1 MIINNASQ
9 LQALFTSFVA
19 RYQDLYNSLPAPYID
34 KLANTTTTT
43 TEITRF
49 PWMGQLPTVREWI
62 GDRKENSAALKFFDV
77 TPKLFETTFGLDKS
91 KIDDDQYGFFSA
103 NILPQMAYAAKKY
116 PDFRLVDEIQANR
129 TWSDGKAFFA
139 TDHPIHVDRSEVV
152 GFDGNNYYSNEYTS
166 MPLTL
171 DNYALVRQ
179 DMMAR
184 VGENGKSLGVM
195 PNLLVY
201 ESSNEQAALHI
212 LKSSMIAPGTFGN
225 QTSQVGAINN
235 PYVGTAEGL
244 LVPEL
249 AYDTVGAA
257 ATLGRWMLL
266 DTTKAIKPFGWLLRE
281 AFSFAMRTSPTDPV
295 VFDKNKYLFGGRG
308 RAEAYGNA
316 PILASRCTP

>member
-9 LQALFTSFVA
+9 LQALFTSFIA
-19 RYQDLYNSLPAPYID
+19 RYQDLYSSLPPPYID
-34 KLANTTTTT
+34 RLANTTTTT

-49 PWMGQLPTVREWI
+49 PWMGQLPVVREWI
-62 GDRKENSAALKFFDV
+62 GDRKENSAALKFYDV

-91 KIDDDQYGFFSA
+91 KIDDDQYGFFSSQ
-103 NILPQMAYAAKKY
+103 ILPQMAMAARKW
-116 PDFRLVDEIQANR
+116 PDYRLVDEIQANR
-129 TWSDGKAFFA
+129 TWADGKAFFA
-139 TDHPIHVDRSEVV
+139 VDHPIHVDDSSIK
-152 GFDGNNYYSNEYTS
+152 GFDGNNYFKNEYTS
-166 MPLTL
+166 LPLTL
-171 DNYALVRQ
+171 DNYAFVRQ

-184 VGENGKSLGVM
+184 VGENGKSLGIM

-201 ESSNEQAALHI
+201 ESSNEQTALHI

-225 QTSQVGAINN
+225 QTTQVGAINN

-249 AYDTVGAA
+249 AFDTGAGS
-257 ATLGRWMLL
+257 ATLGRWLLL
-266 DTTKAIKPFGWLLRE
+266 DTTKSIKPFGWLLRE
-281 AFSFAMRTSPTDPV
+281 AFSFAMRVSPTDPV

-308 RAEAYGNA
+308 RAEAYNGF

>member
-1 MIINNASQ
+1 MIINNSSQ
-9 LQALFTSFVA
+9 LQALFTSFIA
-19 RYQDLYNSLPAPYID
+19 RFQDLYSSLPEPYINR
-34 KLANTTTTT
+34 LANESLTT
-43 TEITRF
+43 TEVVRF
-49 PWMGQLPTVREWI
+49 PWMGQLPVVREWI

-77 TPKLFETTFGLDKS
+77 TPKLFETTFGLDKN
-91 KIDDDQYGFFSA
+91 KIDDDQYGFFSSQ
-103 NILPQMAYAAKKY
+103 ILPQMAYAARKY
-116 PDFRLVDEIQANR
+116 PDFRLVDELQANR

-139 TDHPIHVDRSEVV
+139 TDHPIHVDDENVK

-179 DMMAR
+179 RMMAR

-212 LKSSMIAPGTFGN
+212 LKSAHIAPGVFGN

-244 LVPEL
+244 LIPEL
-249 AYDTVGAA
+249 AYDTVNAT

-266 DTTKAIKPFGWLLRE
+266 DTTKAIKPFGWLNRE
-281 AFSFAMRTSPTDPV
+281 AFNFAMRTSPTDPV

-308 RAEAYGNA
+308 RGEGYGNC

>member
-1 MIINNASQ
+1 MIINNATE
-9 LQALFTSFVA
+9 LQALFTSFIA
-19 RYQDLYNSLPAPYID
+19 RYQDLYSSLPPPYID
-34 KLANTTTTT
+34 KLASTTTTT
-43 TEITRF
+43 TEVTRF
-49 PWMGQLPTVREWI
+49 PWMGQLPIVREWV

-77 TPKLFETTFGLDKS
+77 VPKLFETTFGLDKN
-91 KIDDDQYGFFSA
+91 KIDDDQYGYFSSQ
-103 NILPQMAYAAKKY
+103 ILPQMAMAARKY
-116 PDFRLVDEIQANR
+116 PDYRLIDEIQANR
-129 TWSDGKAFFA
+129 TWSDGKAFWA
-139 TDHPIHVDRSEVV
+139 VDHPIHVDDASIK
-152 GFDGNNYYSNEYTS
+152 GFDGNNYFSNEFTS

-179 DMMAR
+179 RMMAR
-184 VGENGKSLGVM
+184 VGENGKALGVL

-201 ESSNEQAALHI
+201 ESSNEQTALHI

-244 LVPEL
+244 LIPEL
-249 AYDTVGAA
+249 AFDTVGNA
-257 ATLGRWMLL
+257 ATLGRWLLL

-281 AFSFAMRTSPTDPV
+281 GFSFAMRTSPTDPV

-308 RAEAYGNA
+308 RAEGYGNS

>member
-1 MIINNASQ
+1 MIINNSTQ

-19 RYQDLYNSLPAPYID
+19 RYQDLYNSLPAPYAD
-34 KLANTTTTT
+34 KLATTTTT
-43 TEITRF
+43 TAEIVRF
-49 PWMGQLPTVREWI
+49 PWMGQLPVVREWI

-77 TPKLFETTFGLDKS
+77 VPKLFETTFGLDKS

-103 NILPQMAYAAKKY
+103 NILPQMAMAARKY
-116 PDFRLVDEIQANR
+116 PDYRLVDEIQANR
-129 TWSDGKAFFA
+129 LWSDGKAFFA
-139 TDHPIHVDRSEVV
+139 VDHPIHVDDSSIK
-152 GFDGNNYYSNEYTS
+152 GFDGNSYYANEYTS

-179 DMMAR
+179 RMMAR
-184 VGENGKSLGVM
+184 VGENGKALGVL

-201 ESSNEQAALHI
+201 EASNEQAALHI
-212 LKSSMIAPGTFGN
+212 LKSAQIAPGVFGN

-249 AYDTVGAA
+249 AFDSGAGS
-257 ATLGRWMLL
+257 ATLGRWLLL

-281 AFSFAMRTSPTDPV
+281 AFSFAMRTDPRDPV

-308 RAEAYGNA
+308 RAEGYGNA

>member
-9 LQALFTSFVA
+9 LQALFTSFIA
-19 RYQDLYNSLPAPYID
+19 RFQDLYSSLPAPYID

-43 TEITRF
+43 TEVVRF
-49 PWMGQLPTVREWI
+49 PWMGQLPVVREWI
-62 GDRKENSAALKFFDV
+62 GDRKENSAALKFYDV
-77 TPKLFETTFGLDKS
+77 VPKLFETTFGLDKS

-103 NILPQMAYAAKKY
+103 NILPQMAQEARKW
-116 PDFRLVDEIQANR
+116 PDYRLVDEIQANR
-129 TWSDGKAFFA
+129 LWADGKAFFA
-139 TDHPIHVDRSEVV
+139 TDHPIHVDKPEVV
-152 GFDGNNYYSNEYTS
+152 GFDGNNYFSNEYTS
-166 MPLTL
+166 TPLNL
-171 DNYALVRQ
+171 ENYAMVRQ
-179 DMMAR
+179 EMMAR
-184 VGENGKSLGVM
+184 TGENGKSLGIM

-201 ESSNEQAALHI
+201 EASNEQTALHI

-244 LVPEL
+244 LIPEL
-249 AYDTVGAA
+249 AYDTVNAT

-266 DTTKAIKPFGWLLRE
+266 DTTKAIKPFGWLQRE

-308 RAEAYGNA
+308 RGEAHNSF